1 MKHVAIA
8 DAVGVVILSSVAA
21 LPFGCV
27 PRPTVAKA
35 DLQPLIAVAGTY
47 ELMVSGPKP
56 NPTPAPAPAPKP
68 NGCLA
73 GCRCNGTGIEP
84 TGDGLSK
91 VPCRCED
98 DCPCKRKTSKP
109 CETGKCPLPTPRTV
123 R

>member
-1 MKHVAIA
+1 MKHAAFA

-68 NGCLA
+68 NGCLE

-84 TGDGLSK
+84 TGDDLSK

-98 DCPCKRKTSKP
+98 DCPCKTKR
-109 CETGKCPLPTPRTV
+109 CETGKCPPPTQRTV